1 MNKLQVMACRSL
13 GELLSA
19 YVEFKPGVTSEGL
32 WKVAKDWDH
41 KCTAWEFDQGLGTL
55 LGKYRVTNKQWYP
68 IGHVAE
74 PRRKGEDKV
83 DPRQV
88 RMDW

>member
-1 MNKLQVMACRSL
+1 MNKLEIMRQKSIDD
-13 GELLSA
+13 LLA
-19 YVEFKPGVTSEGL
+19 AMIEHKPGVTSEAL
-32 WKVAKDWDH
+32 WRVAKDWDG
-41 KCTAWEFDQGLGTL
+41 KMRAWEFDQALAGMLA
-55 LGKYRVTNKQWYP
+55 KYRVTNKQWYP

-74 PRRKGEDKV
+74 PKRKEGPKP

>member
-1 MNKLQVMACRSL
+1 MNKLQVMAQKSIDM
-13 GELLSA
+13 LLA
-19 YVEFKPGVTSEGL
+19 MCVEDKPGITSEAL

-41 KCTAWEFDQGLGTL
+41 KCTAWEFDQALATL
-55 LGKYRVTNKQWYP
+55 HGKYRVTNKQWYP

-74 PRRKGEDKV
+74 PKRKGEGKV